1 MSGSA
6 PSSRREGDEAAPSAP
21 GVTRWGLLGTGS
33 AVVLTIVLVLAAGSG
48 VYAVLGYPDPGA
60 LTKLGVN
67 LLRLVFDLAGACCL
81 GGLVFAAF
89 FTVPQRGGMISPD
102 GYAALRTAGTAAWLW
117 GVAGLLLTVFDA
129 ADSAGQSVT
138 DSLTPGAL
146 SGLLEALDVPK
157 AWLLSALLALVLAV
171 ACRSTLRW
179 RTTIGLTVLAGVTLL
194 PPVLVGHSAS
204 NGGHDFASDSM
215 VFHVVAAALWLGVL
229 FAVLA
234 HARRRGANPGIV
246 ARRYRKLAATC
257 WGVLAV
263 SGVIGS
269 LILAPARMWLD
280 TQYGALVL
288 CKIGL
293 LLLVGLVSVPLR
305 RRITRSARDR
315 HVGMLRLAGA
325 ELALLLTTVGIS
337 MGMAHVPPPN
347 LLDRN
352 ATAMDLLIGYD
363 LPEFPSFWQ
372 LVTQWRFDLLLGTA
386 AVVLA
391 VSYLAGVRRL
401 RAHGQRWP
409 VGRTVS
415 WLAGCLAVLV
425 ASSSGVGSYAPA
437 TFGVHMTAHLL
448 LNMLGPALLVLGT
461 PVNLCLRA
469 LPRARRGEPYGPRE
483 WLLGIVDSPV
493 SRWLSHPVLASLL
506 LVGSLYAL
514 YPTGL
519 FQLIMQEHWAHTIM
533 NVYFLG
539 SGYLWF
545 WSILGIDRTPRR
557 VPQLARLGVTLG
569 MMPALAF
576 FGVLVLSM
584 SEPIAGNY
592 YRTLDLPWSVDPMA
606 AQQAGALI
614 GWLGGEIPLLL
625 VLVVLLRQWHRE
637 EGDDDDAD
645 YRGMLARLES
655 TRG

>member
-1 MSGSA
+1 MSDPA
-6 PSSRREGDEAAPSAP
+6 PTSNRAEDGAPPGAP
-21 GVTRWGLLGTGS
+21 GVGRWGLAGAAL
-33 AVVLTIVLVLAAGSG
+33 AVAVTVALVLGAGSD

-60 LTKLGVN
+60 PTKLGVN
-67 LLRLVFDLAGACCL
+67 LLRLVFDLAGAGCL
-81 GGLVFAAF
+81 GGLVFAAL

-117 GVAGLLLTVFDA
+117 GAAGLLLSVFDA

-138 DSLTPGAL
+138 DNLTPGGWL
-146 SGLLEALDVPK
+146 GLLEALDVPK
-157 AWLLSALLALVLAV
+157 AWLLSASLALVLGI

-179 RTTIGLTVLAGVTLL
+179 RTTLVLTALAGLTLL
-194 PPVLVGHSAS
+194 PPVLVGHAAT
-204 NGGHDFASDSM
+204 NGGHDFASDGM
-215 VFHVVAAALWLGVL
+215 AFHVVAAALWLGTL
-229 FAVLA
+229 FAVIA
-234 HARRRGANPGIV
+234 HARRRGPNPEIV
-246 ARRYRKLAATC
+246 ARRYRRLAAAC
-257 WGVLAV
+257 WGVLAI
-263 SGVIGS
+263 SGVISSVVLVPPGRWLGEYGS
-269 LILAPARMWLD
+269 L
-280 TQYGALVL
+280 VL
-288 CKIGL
+288 YKVGL

-305 RRITRSARDR
+305 RRITRSAPDR
-315 HVGMLRLAGA
+315 YRGMLRLAGA
-325 ELALLLTTVGIS
+325 ELALLLVTMGIS

-347 LLDRN
+347 LLDRD
-352 ATAMDLLIGYD
+352 ATASDLLIGYD
-363 LPEFPSFWQ
+363 LPDFPSAWQ
-372 LVTQWRFDLLLGTA
+372 LATQWRFDLLFGTA

-391 VSYLAGVRRL
+391 VLYALGVRRL

-409 VGRTVS
+409 VGRTAS
-415 WLAGCLAVLV
+415 WLAGCLALLV
-425 ASSSGVGSYAPA
+425 ATSSGVGSYAPV

-469 LPRARRGEPYGPRE
+469 LPRAGRGEPYGPRE
-483 WLLGIVDSPV
+483 WLLGVVDSPV
-493 SRWLSHPVLASLL
+493 ARWLSHPVLASSL

-519 FQLIMQEHWAHTIM
+519 FQLVMQEHWAHTIM

-539 SGYLWF
+539 SGWLWF
-545 WSILGIDRTPRR
+545 WSVLGVDRTPRR

-584 SEPIAGNY
+584 SEPIAENY
-592 YRTLDLPWSVDPMA
+592 YRTLDLSWSVDLMT

-614 GWLGGEIPLLL
+614 GWLGGEVPMLL
-625 VLVVLLRQWHRE
+625 VLIVLLRQWHRE

-645 YRGMLARLES
+645 YEGMFARLES
-655 TRG
+655 TRS